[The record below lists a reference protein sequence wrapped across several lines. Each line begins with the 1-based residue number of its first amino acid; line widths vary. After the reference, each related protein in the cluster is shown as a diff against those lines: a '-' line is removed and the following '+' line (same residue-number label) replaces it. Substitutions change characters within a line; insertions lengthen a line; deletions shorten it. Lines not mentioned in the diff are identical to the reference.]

1 MSDPLPLS
9 ADAAEAAD
17 PDVLF
22 PSRYALERGL
32 LVIGDRTEVLLVRHA
47 QQIRTSAETKR
58 PGGPSLSDLGRFQAE
73 LTGQLIARDG
83 DVDAVYCSDLNRA
96 VETAGVI
103 GGIAH
108 AEVEPVVLPELREVD
123 MYGRDGGNRDISVE
137 VQERAGA
144 EFMRT
149 GRFDVFPDTEPSEAL
164 RARIHRAVSD
174 LVAKHRD
181 GRIVVVS
188 HGGAISAFIAHVIGA
203 RPDMFFYAGHASLSR
218 VFYDEGRFAPHTM
231 NETAH
236 LRERGALTY

>member
-1 MSDPLPLS
+1 MSDPVPLS

-47 QQIRTSAETKR
+47 QQIRTSAQTKR
-58 PGGPSLSDLGRFQAE
+58 PGGPSLSELGRFQAE
-73 LTGQLIARDG
+73 LTGQLIAGDG
-83 DVDAVYCSDLNRA
+83 DIDAVYCSDLNRA
-96 VETAGVI
+96 VETAVVI

-108 AEVEPVVLPELREVD
+108 TDGEPIILPELREVD
-123 MYGRDGGNRDISVE
+123 MYGRDGGNWDVSVA

-149 GRFDVFPDTEPSEAL
+149 GRFDAFPNTEPSDDL
-164 RARIHRAVSD
+164 RARLHEALSD
-174 LVAKHRD
+174 VVTKHPD

-188 HGGAISAFIAHVIGA
+188 HGGSISAFIAHVIGA
-203 RPDMFFYAGHASLSR
+203 GPDMFFFSGHAALSR

-231 NETAH
+231 NESAH